1 MRASTLK
8 GLALHT
14 ADDVGPVGPD
24 ANHGW
29 GLMNTKKAAE
39 TITNNG
45 LQSWVE
51 ERILEQGASY
61 TITLKSDET
70 NPFMAS
76 ISWTDLP
83 GQVSTSA
90 NNGIPIL
97 VNDLDIQITK
107 DSDTFSPWKLTGVN
121 TNDKGDNMV
130 DPYERIDIEDASGE

>member
-1 MRASTLK
+1 MASPNVAGSLLLLQQYYHQVNGVFMRASTLK

-83 GQVSTSA
+83 GQV
-90 NNGIPIL
+90 L
-97 VNDLDIQITK
+97 QVQITEHQSWSMTWIYK
-107 DSDTFSPWKLTGVN
+107 
-121 TNDKGDNMV
+121 
-130 DPYERIDIEDASGE
+130 